1 MTLGEHSSF
10 KVKDNNNNVNN
21 NVNNNNNNYQLLSH
35 TIITNQKTKF
45 SKFKPLHI

>member
-10 KVKDNNNNVNN
+10 KDKDNNNNVNN
-21 NVNNNNNNYQLLSH
+21 NNVNNNNYQLLSN